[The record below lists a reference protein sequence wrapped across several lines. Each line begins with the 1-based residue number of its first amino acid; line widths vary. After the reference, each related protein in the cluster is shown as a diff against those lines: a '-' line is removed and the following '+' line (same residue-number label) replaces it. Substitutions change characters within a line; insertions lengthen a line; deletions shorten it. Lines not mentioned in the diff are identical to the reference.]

1 MLRFDEPQPRILA
14 RSRNSGSSA
23 FSARGGRFNGGLLST
38 VMSILRLNG
47 WTNTAFPTPP
57 SDEDSTPS
65 GPPQLLVAIR
75 LANAS
80 RAQRSAMAAA
90 SRRRATP

>member
-1 MLRFDEPQPRILA
+1 MI
-14 RSRNSGSSA
+14 
-23 FSARGGRFNGGLLST
+23 
-38 VMSILRLNG
+38 ILRLNG
-47 WTNTAFPTPP
+47 WTNTAFPNTAFR
-57 SDEDSTPS
+57 EDSTPP

-90 SRRRATP
+90 SRKRATP